1 MCRWAVD
8 VQVWAAD
15 IARRPN
21 RSLADGVVTLGEVV
35 RCVLLARS
43 DLGERVADIGCL
55 DLVSDD
61 RLEVVRH
68 KPGELLPS
76 ASLRDGDVEGVF
88 AAALGR
94 SAVAVS

>member
-1 MCRWAVD
+1 MKPWSSCNCRHAYLVKNKIND
-8 VQVWAAD
+8 
-15 IARRPN
+15 
-21 RSLADGVVTLGEVV
+21 LFADGVVTLGEVV

-76 ASLRDGDVEGVF
+76 ASLRDGVVEGVF